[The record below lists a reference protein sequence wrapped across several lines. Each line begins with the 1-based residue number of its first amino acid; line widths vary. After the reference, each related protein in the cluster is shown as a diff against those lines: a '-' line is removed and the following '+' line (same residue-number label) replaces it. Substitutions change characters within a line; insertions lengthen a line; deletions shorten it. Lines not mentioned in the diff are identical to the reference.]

1 MSASKL
7 HLSKTPAPPSER
19 ISGSDTNPKGSA
31 ESVKR
36 AKDIKFSSDSILTI
50 NKKVREHNE
59 AHPEKK
65 ISISV
70 AKGVVRRGMGAYSS
84 THRPTISGGKPNS
97 RFAWGLAR
105 LNAFIYKIIHG
116 KSESGNYNQDDDL
129 IKELGMKVK
138 PYADGGRIGKLAKG
152 YTIADIAE
160 MKGVSLGY
168 ATEQLRKGMEVEM
181 EHTDDKS
188 IAEAIAKDHLFEDIE
203 YYKKLEKMENLL
215 QRGATKYEVGG
226 KVVSKGDN
234 HPADAKQ
241 GGYFKGRPHTD
252 GGIKAVNI
260 SSNQPIEVEGGE
272 VIITKPAVED
282 NTKREFE
289 GEMLTNREILSR
301 INQSGGGVPIFS
313 DGGDIAS
320 HTCGCSGKTYNY
332 GGKMMTD
339 NDILH
344 DIASRYYR
352 TEIEK
357 RQEEYRNLDSVAY
370 KKGGAVGYYLTK
382 TEKSVLKKFKH
393 GGVLKHT
400 VDRKHQ
406 NDLKRL
412 ESDGYL
418 YSIPTN
424 DGMCLD
430 VYVTEHGT
438 NMLNDHDDSFFH
450 TDSDADCG
458 CEHKKY
464 EGGGETD
471 GVKFK
476 KVKVT
481 YSNGDET
488 TTSVNPSVSE
498 EDIKKYFEVGKKV
511 NVGIGP
517 EDNMQTITSVEILGS
532 APETKYKYF
541 NGIDAKYK
549 NQFDVNKAIEEMVDN
564 IAPENMSPEERAF
577 LLYYSGYGGLEKYGA
592 TGKGLLYE
600 YFTPSAIAKKMWALA
615 YKYGFSGGRVLEP
628 SCGIGEFIKYAPNQ
642 QLVTGFE
649 INPYSAKICKILYPM
664 AEIVKKQFETNF
676 IKNNNSIRG
685 NVKGLDKYSL
695 VIGNPPY
702 GKFGGPYAGMGEQSY
717 TKSNNYIDY
726 FITRG
731 LDLLQKDG
739 LLIYIIGAEVAAG
752 GTPFLQQKSNPV
764 KKGIAEKAILLDAYR
779 LPNGLFE
786 QTDVLTDIIV
796 LKKK

>member
-1 MSASKL
+1 MANHKFQD
-7 HLSKTPAPPSER
+7 
-19 ISGSDTNPKGSA
+19 GS
-31 ESVKR
+31 
-36 AKDIKFSSDSILTI
+36 
-50 NKKVREHNE
+50 
-59 AHPEKK
+59 
-65 ISISV
+65 
-70 AKGVVRRGMGAYSS
+70 
-84 THRPTISGGKPNS
+84 
-97 RFAWGLAR
+97 
-105 LNAFIYKIIHG
+105 
-116 KSESGNYNQDDDL
+116 
-129 IKELGMKVK
+129 
-138 PYADGGRIGKLAKG
+138 IGKLAKG
-152 YTIADIAE
+152 YTISDIAE

-168 ATEQLRKGMEVEM
+168 ATEQLRKGTVVEM

-188 IAEAIAKDHLFEDIE
+188 IAEAIAKDHLFEDID
-203 YYKKLEKMENLL
+203 YYKKLEKMEAGNEIGGNFSMPNQFGSFTTIKVMPVDERLRPSKDYFTVEVKVRAKTEKEGTDIIQPKPLKTYPISKYNDFMQDLL

-234 HPADAKQ
+234 HPADAKK

-332 GGKMMTD
+332 GGKMMAD
-339 NDILH
+339 SDILH
-344 DIASRYYR
+344 DIASRDYR
-352 TEIEK
+352 TELEK
-357 RQEEYRNLDSVAY
+357 RQDEYRNLDSVAY

-382 TEKSVLKKFKH
+382 TEKSVLKKFKS

-406 NDLKRL
+406 DDLKRL
-412 ESDGYL
+412 ESDGYM
-418 YSIPTN
+418 YSIPTK

-430 VYVTEHGT
+430 VYITEHGT
-438 NMLNDHDDSFFH
+438 NMLNDHEDSFFH
-450 TDSDADCG
+450 TDSDEDCG

-464 EGGGETD
+464 EGGGETES
-471 GVKFK
+471 VKFK

-488 TTSVNPSVSE
+488 TTSVNPSVSD

-517 EDNMQTITSVEILGS
+517 EDNMQTITSVQIVGS

-541 NGIDAKYK
+541 KGIDAKYK
-549 NQFDVNKAIEEMVDN
+549 NQFEVNKAIEEMVDN
-564 IAPENMSPEERAF
+564 ISPENMSPEERAF

-592 TGKGLLYE
+592 KGKGLLYE

-615 YKYGFSGGRVLEP
+615 YKYRFSGGRVLEP

-664 AEIVKKQFETNF
+664 AEIVQKEFETNF
-676 IKNNNSIRG
+676 IKNNNSVRG

-702 GKFGGPYAGMGEQSY
+702 GTMGGVYAGMGEKSY

-739 LLIYIIGAEVAAG
+739 LLIYIIGTEVAAG
-752 GTPFLQQKSNPV
+752 GIPFLQQKSNPV
-764 KKGIAEKAILLDAYR
+764 KKDIAEKAILLDAYR